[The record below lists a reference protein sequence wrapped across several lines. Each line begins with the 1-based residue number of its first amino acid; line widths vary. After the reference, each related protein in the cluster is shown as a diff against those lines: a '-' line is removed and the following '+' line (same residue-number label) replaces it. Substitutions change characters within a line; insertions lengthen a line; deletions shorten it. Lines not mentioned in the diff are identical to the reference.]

1 MSYEN
6 AYGYLS
12 SRGFGD
18 RVRLFEVS
26 SATVALA
33 AQALGCNEGE
43 IAKTL
48 AFDQAGRTVLILA
61 AGDVK
66 VDNHKYKETFHMK
79 AKMLSYDE
87 TEERVG
93 HPVGGVC
100 PFGVNESVDIFL
112 DESLRRF
119 ETVYPA
125 AGTPSSAVRL
135 SVGELESILP
145 DARWVDVTKPMA

>member
-33 AQALGCNEGE
+33 AQALGCSEGE

-66 VDNHKYKETFHMK
+66 VDNHTTRRRS
-79 AKMLSYDE
+79 ASVI
-87 TEERVG
+87 RWA
-93 HPVGGVC
+93 
-100 PFGVNESVDIFL
+100 ES
-112 DESLRRF
+112 
-119 ETVYPA
+119 A
-125 AGTPSSAVRL
+125 PSVSMSR
-135 SVGELESILP
+135 SRSSWTNP
-145 DARWVDVTKPMA
+145 

>member
-1 MSYEN
+1 M
-6 AYGYLS
+6 
-12 SRGFGD
+12 
-18 RVRLFEVS
+18 
-26 SATVALA
+26 
-33 AQALGCNEGE
+33 
-43 IAKTL
+43 
-48 AFDQAGRTVLILA
+48 
-61 AGDVK
+61 K

-100 PFGVNESVDIFL
+100 PFGVNESVEIFL

-135 SVGELESILP
+135 SVVELESILP

>member
-33 AQALGCNEGE
+33 AQALGCSEGE

-79 AKMLSYDE
+79 AKMLSHDE
-87 TEERVG
+87 TAERVG
-93 HPVGGVC
+93 HPVGGVPPGHQQPHPGGPGQGHRPEGGPAGGLGAAAPGRC
-100 PFGVNESVDIFL
+100 FRDKIAEPPKSGCGSGKDI
-112 DESLRRF
+112 
-119 ETVYPA
+119 V
-125 AGTPSSAVRL
+125 
-135 SVGELESILP
+135 
-145 DARWVDVTKPMA
+145 

>member
-1 MSYEN
+1 M
-6 AYGYLS
+6 YLY
-12 SRGFGD
+12 
-18 RVRLFEVS
+18 LS

-33 AQALGCNEGE
+33 AQALGCSEGE

-100 PFGVNESVDIFL
+100 PFANPPGCRVYL
-112 DESLRRF
+112 DESLKAYD
-119 ETVYPA
+119 TVYPA
-125 AGTPSSAVRL
+125 CGSANSAIAL
-135 SVGELESILP
+135 SCAELEEYSR
-145 DARWVDVTKPMA
+145 AEGWVDVCKGKED